1 MTSLGD
7 RSWGPRD
14 KVLPTTTQ
22 ASQTQRQIQ
31 ATAEQ
36 IQLAQ
41 MIYDTNDADFEDKI
55 KQLIEVTGK
64 NQDECVVA
72 LHDCKEDIIKAINF
86 LLEGSSDVTSWETVG
101 RRRVPGKESS
111 STENKENREKRMD
124 KEASRGRGEA
134 NRRDRGANHS
144 REVKSEENGI
154 DSGPGDR
161 DSDRSG
167 WGKGRGRGRGSARGG
182 SCFSAQGMG
191 TFNPA
196 DYNPASSK
204 RQVETRG
211 TGSWQNPLD
220 DWAVEDWNEDLSE
233 TKVFTASSA
242 PVTEHYATAVQS
254 LDLASLL
261 QKPNG
266 ELELD
271 STEPH
276 PPQALGHSL
285 VFTNSH
291 HQPPSGGPALS
302 YAHAALSSV
311 LRDADGP
318 KLSPSA
324 AVQTLEQMKEEG
336 PGPSQPPSSSAIGS
350 AASHGQGASSSS
362 SSFQSVAAQFSRNFG
377 TQPEPS
383 LVLSQLTHRQQDV
396 GSCTKP
402 SALAQLA
409 SPSIHVV
416 PSTLESSKPR
426 DSEGSSPSG
435 RSDPLTT
442 SVLESQVC
450 STQQRQPKIQKRKI
464 PPASKI
470 PVSAV
475 EMPGLADI
483 SGLNVLF
490 GALDFASEPALQER
504 IQPENGPN
512 SSVPEAAPAAHAQNL
527 HLRPPLSYHQPPVSL
542 SDLPS
547 PALGS
552 SGPVYSPPFTP
563 GFEGSLPPVSCPAF
577 THSQDTDPSVVSNGC
592 HGAKTSPAADS
603 LPSTTTPKADC
614 PSQAPS
620 SGTAA
625 PLVPTDSSV
634 LPVRVPEALADHSS
648 AMLNGSSSS
657 CASSSVS
664 NSSVDTPNCLSG
676 SDPGAVSGW
685 AMASGGLGLIG
696 NRAAVPSMCRTAPLP
711 PSSNK
716 APPNLTQGV
725 PPLLPS
731 QYIVG
736 PGGLLP
742 AYPIYGYEDL
752 HALQSRLPMDYYG
765 MAFPSPAV
773 PLSSREGNLPNSSYS
788 GEVTKFGRADSP
800 APAPTMSTPLPT
812 QPAPPPQNQPQNH
825 NSQQTF
831 LNPALPPGYSYPGI
845 PYYPSMAG
853 VPGTF
858 QYSPTVFAPP
868 ASAKQQGVGLGGG
881 PGPLQQHSYGSGYDN
896 LTQGPPGTG
905 EYNKGYNGLSQAQAK
920 SSAAGSGKVVSVTSS
935 SGATDSSASVYK
947 TQAFDKQGFH
957 TGTTPPFSLP
967 PALASSGPLNPGGG
981 PGYAPAP
988 FLHILPAHQQ
998 PQGHLVP
1005 QPLPQDSQ
1013 GSQRTQSMS
1022 QATKATYG
1030 SSPYWGN

>member
-14 KVLPTTTQ
+14 KVLPTVTQ

-36 IQLAQ
+36 IRLAQ

-55 KQLIEVTGK
+55 KQLMEVTGK
-64 NQDECVVA
+64 NQDECVLA

-124 KEASRGRGEA
+124 KEAPRGRGEA
-134 NRRDRGANHS
+134 NRRGRGANHS
-144 REVKSEENGI
+144 QE
-154 DSGPGDR
+154 
-161 DSDRSG
+161 
-167 WGKGRGRGRGSARGG
+167 GRGRGSARVG
-182 SCFSAQGMG
+182 SRFSAQRMG

-196 DYNPASSK
+196 DYTPDSAK
-204 RQVETRG
+204 RQVETQG

-233 TKVFTASSA
+233 TKVFTASSV
-242 PVTEHYATAVQS
+242 PVTEHHATAAQS

-261 QKPNG
+261 KKPNG

-276 PPQALGHSL
+276 SPQALGHSL

-291 HQPPSGGPALS
+291 HQPPPNGGPALS

-311 LRDADGP
+311 LGVSLRDVDVP

-324 AVQTLEQMKEEG
+324 AVQTLEQMKEVG
-336 PGPSQPPSSSAIGS
+336 PNPCQPTSSTAIDS
-350 AASHGQGASSSS
+350 VASHGRGASSSS
-362 SSFQSVAAQFSRNFG
+362 SSFQPVAAQFSRDFG

-383 LVLSQLTHRQQDV
+383 LVLSQLTHGQQDV

-402 SALAQLA
+402 SASAQLA

-426 DSEGSSPSG
+426 DSEGSSSSG
-435 RSDPLTT
+435 RFDPLTT
-442 SVLESQVC
+442 CVLESQVC
-450 STQQRQPKIQKRKI
+450 STQQRQAKIQKRKI

-475 EMPGLADI
+475 EMPGLADV
-483 SGLNVLF
+483 SGLNVQF
-490 GALDFASEPALQER
+490 GALDFASEPALPVQ

-512 SSVPEAAPAAHAQNL
+512 SSVPEAAPAPHAQNL
-527 HLRPPLSYHQPPVSL
+527 HLRPPISYHQPPVSL
-542 SDLPS
+542 CDLPS
-547 PALGS
+547 PTLRS

-563 GFEGSLPPVSCPAF
+563 GFEGSLPPDSRPAYP
-577 THSQDTDPSVVSNGC
+577 HSPDPNPSVVSNVC

-614 PSQAPS
+614 PSQVPS

-625 PLVPTDSSV
+625 PLVPTDSSM
-634 LPVRVPEALADHSS
+634 LPVRIPEALADHSS

-657 CASSSVS
+657 CASSSVT
-664 NSSVDTPNCLSG
+664 NSSVDTPNCLPLLSG

-685 AMASGGLGLIG
+685 AVGSGGLGLIG

-725 PPLLPS
+725 SPLLTS

-752 HALQSRLPMDYYG
+752 HVLQSRLSMEYYG
-765 MAFPSPAV
+765 MAFPNPTV
-773 PLSSREGNLPNSSYS
+773 PLSSRDGNLPNSSCS
-788 GEVTKFGRADSP
+788 GEETKFGRADSP
-800 APAPTMSTPLPT
+800 APASTMLTPLPP
-812 QPAPPPQNQPQNH
+812 QPAPPPQNQPQNQSH
-825 NSQQTF
+825 QQPHHSSQQTF
-831 LNPALPPGYSYPGI
+831 LNPALPPGYSYPGL

-858 QYSPTVFAPP
+858 QYGPTVFVPP
-868 ASAKQQGVGLGGG
+868 ASAKQQGVGLGGAS
-881 PGPLQQHSYGSGYDN
+881 GPLQQHSYGSGYDN

-920 SSAAGSGKVVSVTSS
+920 CSAAGSGKVISVTSS
-935 SGATDSSASVYK
+935 SGAADSSGSVYK
-947 TQAFDKQGFH
+947 TQAFDGQGFH

-967 PALASSGPLNPGGG
+967 SALGSSGPLNPGGG
-981 PGYAPAP
+981 PGYTPAP

-998 PQGHLVP
+998 PQGHL
-1005 QPLPQDSQ
+1005 LHHSLTQDNQ
-1013 GSQRTQSMS
+1013 GSQRTQSNMS